1 MEDGRTG
8 HLNIFRNCGKIK
20 TRYEEWDDL
29 QT

>member
-20 TRYEEWDDL
+20 TRYEEWDA
-29 QT
+29 